1 MVKIS
6 KIKKRL
12 DKDKIIVLIDSWDSF
27 ASRFYLLRESIPK
40 EYGYIQY
47 VYPDEILCPSPKETK
62 ENFLHLIKTIV
73 RDLNGLKK
81 KKPRLFYLYGQSL
94 GGLFCMIISDIIKVK
109 KVMLIVPGYNLADA
123 FWQGESTQ
131 ELKNDMI
138 QKYKTT
144 LLELEKYWKE
154 ISPDNYFKN
163 KSRQTEFSIILSKND
178 KVIPTSNGR
187 RLLKLLKDKNFKVHN
202 SWTTHS
208 HAVECIKEGIFLED
222 FKKWISSKQ

>member
-27 ASRFYLLRESIPK
+27 ASRFYLLRESIP
-40 EYGYIQY
+40 EDYGYIQY
-47 VYPDEILCPSPKETK
+47 VYPDEILCPNPVKTK

-73 RDLNGLKK
+73 NDLNDLKN
-81 KKPRLFYLYGQSL
+81 KKPRKFYLYGQSL
-94 GGLFCMIISDIIKVK
+94 GGLFCMIVSDKIKAE
-109 KVMLIVPGYNLADA
+109 KVMIIVPGYNLADA
-123 FWQGESTQ
+123 FWKGESTQ
-131 ELKNDMI
+131 ELKNEMVS
-138 QKYKTT
+138 KHKTT
-144 LLELEKYWKE
+144 LPKLEKYWKE
-154 ISPDNYFKN
+154 ISPDYYFKN

-187 RLLKLLKDKNFKVHN
+187 RLLKLLKDKNFKVSN

-208 HAVECIKEGIFLED
+208 HAVECIREGIFLD
-222 FKKWISSKQ
+222 NFKKWISSKQ